1 MQYMVMM
8 INIKPS
14 GRTKKSNR
22 GCKIVA
28 AQNVAA
34 AAQNVAAAADNANES
49 DGEGSSSADEG
60 YRTTSSSSGCS
71 DSR

>member
-1 MQYMVMM
+1 M
-8 INIKPS
+8 ILTIVVFNIMIAFKMFAS
-14 GRTKKSNR
+14 VKE
-22 GCKIVA
+22 
-28 AQNVAA
+28 
-34 AAQNVAAAADNANES
+34 NVAAAADNANES

>member
-1 MQYMVMM
+1 M
-8 INIKPS
+8 IYFKMFAS
-14 GRTKKSNR
+14 VKE
-22 GCKIVA
+22 
-28 AQNVAA
+28 NVAA
-34 AAQNVAAAADNANES
+34 AVDNANES

>member
-1 MQYMVMM
+1 MVQKI
-8 INIKPS
+8 INIYLRCINIFIEEIVKP
-14 GRTKKSNR
+14 NAL
-22 GCKIVA
+22 V
-28 AQNVAA
+28 NP
-34 AAQNVAAAADNANES
+34 DHANES